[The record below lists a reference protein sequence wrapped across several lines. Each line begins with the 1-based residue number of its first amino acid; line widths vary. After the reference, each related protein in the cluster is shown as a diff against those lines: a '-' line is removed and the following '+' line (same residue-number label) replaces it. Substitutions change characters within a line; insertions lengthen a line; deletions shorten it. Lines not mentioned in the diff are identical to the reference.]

1 MSALEEIQKARNL
14 VVSATKTALIFPEDL
29 QAAPYYMIFTPI
41 KYSKA
46 AALDSISKDDIAANN
61 QSEERKNLRTNA
73 ETADKFGSVLAG
85 VNRGSV
91 PSSPAT
97 KVKFESGQLIA
108 LPLPSQLS
116 DNLSISFGATDMGV
130 TAAGFQA
137 GQSVGKLD
145 FGVDEALGAGGYA
158 VRTLAQLSEGI
169 NTALNLLTG
178 NVPNPYSVL
187 TFKNVEQRTFDFD
200 WTFVPRNEKESRM
213 IRDIVNTIRYLAL
226 PNQSGLFLEFP
237 YEWEVQF
244 VGTNFLHSFS
254 RGYIT
259 DLKVEYGSSGGISFF
274 PLENDGAPSQIKFSF
289 NFREIYPLNKT
300 LITSDNEAMYPSEN
314 FINAQRNREVAIDFL
329 DSEEQ
334 RLIDE
339 ANKKQRDANDL
350 WQTNN
355 FAPDG
360 GIPGGA

>member
-1 MSALEEIQKARNL
+1 MSASDEIQKAKDL
-14 VVSATKTALIFPEDL
+14 VISATKTALVFPEDL
-29 QAAPYYMIFTPI
+29 QSSPYYMIFTPI

-46 AALDSISKDDIAANN
+46 SALNSISKDDIAANN
-61 QSEERKNLRTNA
+61 QSEERNLRTNA
-73 ETADKFGSVLAG
+73 ETSDKFGSVLAG
-85 VNRGSV
+85 KNRGAA
-91 PSSPAT
+91 PSAPAN
-97 KVKFESGQLIA
+97 KVKLESGQLIA

-137 GQSVGKLD
+137 GQSIGKLE

-158 VRTLAQLSEGI
+158 VRTLAQLSEGV

-187 TFKNVEQRTFDFD
+187 TFKNVEQRSFEFD

-213 IRDIVNTIRYLAL
+213 LRDIINTIRYLAL

-259 DLKVEYGSSGGISFF
+259 DLKIEYGSSGGISFF
-274 PLENDGAPSQIKFSF
+274 PIEKDGAPSQVKFSF
-289 NFREIYPLNKT
+289 SFREIYPLNKT
-300 LITSDNEAMYPSEN
+300 LITKDNKAMYPSEN
-314 FINAQRNREVAIDFL
+314 FLELQGARERALENISL
-329 DSEEQ
+329 QEQELSEKLAKQ
-334 RLIDE
+334 
-339 ANKKQRDANDL
+339 QRDANDL

-355 FAPDG
+355 FADDG